1 MRQYNEYLP
10 DVLREILE
18 FKELGK
24 TTDERF
30 AMLDQESKC
39 VLNNSFISSLD
50 DYGCCRWEKMLHL
63 AKRDTDSIEDRRL
76 RILTKFLNQL
86 PYTEKRLREML
97 DSICGVG
104 EYTLEVDIEL
114 DCVRVRIALSRKNQI
129 HEVNKMLEDVVPLNL
144 WLDVDLLYNQHDY
157 LANYAHRHLRKYTH
171 KQLKEEQLGVQ
182 EVYQKHIDLK
192 QYSHSK
198 LHEYSYI
205 GVGEG
210 EMLNG

>member
-86 PYTEKRLREML
+86 PYSEKRLLEML
-97 DSICGVG
+97 EGLCGLDG
-104 EYTLEVDIEL
+104 YLLEL
-114 DCVRVRIALSRKNQI
+114 GRKNQFNA
-129 HEVNKMLEDVVPLNL
+129 VKKMLEEIVPLNL
-144 WLDVDLLYNQHDY
+144 WLDVQLLYNTHRVVGGY
-157 LANYAHRHLRKYTH
+157 THRHLAQFTH
-171 KQLKEEQLGVQ
+171 RGLREE
-182 EVYQKHIDLK
+182 D
-192 QYSHSK
+192 
-198 LHEYSYI
+198 
-205 GVGEG
+205 
-210 EMLNG
+210 LNGK

>member
-30 AMLDQESKC
+30 ALLDQESKC

-86 PYTEKRLREML
+86 PYTEKRLNEML
-97 DSICGVG
+97 TSLCGKEG
-104 EYTLEVDIEL
+104 YHLEVNVGLMYIGVKIEL
-114 DCVRVRIALSRKNQI
+114 GRKNQFR
-129 HEVNKMLEDVVPLNL
+129 EVERLLEDVLPLNI
-144 WLDVDLLYNQHDY
+144 WYKVELLYNTHRVLGGY
-157 LANYAHRHLRKYTH
+157 THRHLAQFTH
-171 KQLKEEQLGVQ
+171 RGLREE
-182 EVYQKHIDLK
+182 D
-192 QYSHSK
+192 
-198 LHEYSYI
+198 
-205 GVGEG
+205 
-210 EMLNG
+210 LNGK